1 MFVYIYI
8 YICMYIYMYMYIY
21 IYTHTHTHTH
31 TYIHM
36 YIGMTEEAVISFSHE
51 TVFALPTP
59 PKAGLLRRMLSAG
72 TVLLVYCIST
82 P

>member
-1 MFVYIYI
+1 
-8 YICMYIYMYMYIY
+8 
-21 IYTHTHTHTH
+21 
-31 TYIHM
+31 M
-36 YIGMTEEAVISFSHE
+36 YIGMTEEAAISFSHE